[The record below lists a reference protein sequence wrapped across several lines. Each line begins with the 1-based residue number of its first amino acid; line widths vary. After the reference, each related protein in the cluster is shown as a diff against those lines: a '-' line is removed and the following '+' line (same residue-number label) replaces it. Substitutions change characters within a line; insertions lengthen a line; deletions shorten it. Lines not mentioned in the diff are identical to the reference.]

1 MSAWIFWV
9 SFVGAAFSYFLY
21 PLILAMLPARQ
32 RFQIPDSLDDEH
44 LPHLTLIVTVHNEAR
59 RIGSKLAD
67 VAALDYP
74 RDRLEILIASDVS
87 TDETDDI
94 IRTAGHPVRLVRA
107 DERRG
112 KEYAQWCAIREA
124 RGELLVFS
132 DVATRMPADSLRNL
146 ARCFVDPN
154 VGAVSS
160 EDRFISKDGSIVG
173 EGLYVRYEMWLRRLE
188 SGRAGL
194 VGLSGSFFA
203 ARRHVCE
210 SWDTAAPSDFT
221 VAFNCA
227 RLGHVAITSRDVVG
241 IYSDVSDPQSEYRR
255 KLRTVMRG
263 ITALVRH
270 PYVLNPFRFGLFS
283 FQVLGH
289 KLMRWLVPWFLL
301 VLFGTSVL
309 LVLTTPAWIY
319 SAALAAQVVFY
330 TLVVLGA
337 CSTWLRSRAPI
348 RIPYFF
354 VEVNLAIAHATLLYL
369 GGTRMT
375 VWSPSRR

>member
-1 MSAWIFWV
+1 MSAWVFWV
-9 SFVGAAFSYFLY
+9 SLVGATFSYFLY
-21 PLILAMLPARQ
+21 PLILTVIPAR
-32 RFQIPDSLDDEH
+32 RRPRAPGSVADDR

-59 RIGSKLAD
+59 RIRDKLAD
-67 VAALDYP
+67 LAALDYP
-74 RDRLEILIASDVS
+74 RDRLEILVASDAS
-87 TDETDDI
+87 TDGTDEI
-94 IRTAGHPVRLVRA
+94 VRAAGKTVRLVRA

-112 KEYAQWCAIREA
+112 KEYAQWCAIRVA
-124 RGELLVFS
+124 RGDVLVFS
-132 DVATRMPADSLRNL
+132 DVATRMPPQSLRNL
-146 ARCFVDPN
+146 ARCFVDPK

-160 EDRFISKDGSIVG
+160 EDRFVSNEGSLVG

-188 SGRAGL
+188 SCRAGL

-210 SWDTAAPSDFT
+210 QWDTVAPSDFT
-221 VAFNCA
+221 VALNCV
-227 RLGHVAITSRDVVG
+227 RLGYTAITSPDVVG
-241 IYSDVSDPQSEYRR
+241 IYHDVSDPRSEYRR

-270 PYVLNPFRFGLFS
+270 PHVLDPFRFGLFS
-283 FQVLGH
+283 FQVWGH
-289 KLMRWLVPWFLL
+289 KLMRWLVPWFLVMLL
-301 VLFGTSVL
+301 VASVI
-309 LVLTTPAWIY
+309 LVLTEPTWFY
-319 SAALAAQVVFY
+319 STALTVQVAFY
-330 TLVVLGA
+330 VLVVLGA
-337 CSTWLRSRAPI
+337 ASTWLRSQAPI